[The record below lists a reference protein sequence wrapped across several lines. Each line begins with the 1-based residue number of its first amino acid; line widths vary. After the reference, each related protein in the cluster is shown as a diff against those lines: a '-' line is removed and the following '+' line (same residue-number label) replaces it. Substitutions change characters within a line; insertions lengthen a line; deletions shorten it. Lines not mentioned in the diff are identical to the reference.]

1 MVIDNLER
9 YFLIVVLG
17 QFFVSTKLRFDSL
30 EERMYFK
37 ELRSLFTPDFS
48 ELG

>member
-17 QFFVSTKLRFDSL
+17 QFFVSTKLRFDHL
-30 EERMYFK
+30 EECILITAIAFYAR
-37 ELRSLFTPDFS
+37 LFRIW
-48 ELG
+48 

>member
-17 QFFVSTKLRFDSL
+17 QFFVLTKLRFDYL
-30 EERMYFK
+30 EERTYFN
-37 ELRSLFTPDFS
+37 ELRSLFTQDFS